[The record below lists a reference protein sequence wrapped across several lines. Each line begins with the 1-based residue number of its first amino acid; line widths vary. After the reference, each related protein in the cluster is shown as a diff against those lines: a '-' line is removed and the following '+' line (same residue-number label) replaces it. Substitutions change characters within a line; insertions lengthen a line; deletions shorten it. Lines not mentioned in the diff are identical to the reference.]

1 MSFLLETLQ
10 TPGSYLPAPKAGGT
24 RATAGI
30 GLRAVCQTLVRMEVH
45 NNKEK
50 SNFAFPVT
58 HNCQTLKRMS
68 VYKDIEKR
76 KKEKLYLPTIAV
88 AIVRGTAQRLSNC
101 SSLEKV

>member
-30 GLRAVCQTLVRMEVH
+30 GLRAVCQTLERIEVH
-45 NNKEK
+45 KEK

-58 HNCQTLKRMS
+58 QNCQTLKRMK
-68 VYKDIEKR
+68 VYKDI
-76 KKEKLYLPTIAV
+76 KKVKIKLYHLPTIAV
-88 AIVRGTAQRLSNC
+88 AIVRGIAQRLSNC

>member
-30 GLRAVCQTLVRMEVH
+30 GLRAVCQTLERMKVH
-45 NNKEK
+45 FKEK